1 MRNQGKRSHSNET
14 SEFLTFV
21 GIVGIICCW
30 IWVVVVELI
39 IKLYNQ

>member
-1 MRNQGKRSHSNET
+1 MRNQGRRSHSNET

-21 GIVGIICCW
+21 GIVGIISCW
-30 IWVVVVELI
+30 IFAIVVELI